1 MNTKTIEQLEPDSWV
16 NLTAEVQELWDNEHP
31 AIRQVGLLKDDT
43 GIVKFVSW
51 EKSGQ
56 PLLQL
61 GVRYELI
68 GIHVNPVYEDR
79 VSIALV
85 SVSKIIRLDPVDPVQ
100 LRIPA
105 A

>member
-68 GIHVNPVYEDR
+68 GMPVTEFEDR
-79 VSIALV
+79 LSVGIV

-100 LRIPA
+100 LKIPVA
-105 A
+105 